1 MIGPFLLV
9 LLASSPPWKVTRY
22 SLPPER
28 TGSEDLASRV
38 LKHVSSVDTFLSSC
52 PQTRHNVAAYEE
64 VLEFL
69 QRRPAPGDGSGPGDR
84 RVLLDSG
91 CGTGRSTVRLALRH
105 PDATVI
111 GVDRSAVR
119 LGRGKNAMGD
129 LPENA
134 LCVRAELGGFWR
146 LIAERGDFAVDEH
159 FLYYPN
165 PYPKKR
171 DLGKRWHGH
180 PTFPVL
186 LGLGARRLVLRSNWR
201 PYLEEFEEASRLAG
215 AGFPPYEATLEQP
228 SIERAADA
236 MTNFEEKYV
245 REGEPVWE
253 LVLARR

>member
-1 MIGPFLLV
+1 M
-9 LLASSPPWKVTRY
+9 
-22 SLPPER
+22 
-28 TGSEDLASRV
+28 
-38 LKHVSSVDTFLSSC
+38 
-52 PQTRHNVAAYEE
+52 
-64 VLEFL
+64 
-69 QRRPAPGDGSGPGDR
+69 
-84 RVLLDSG
+84 
-91 CGTGRSTVRLALRH
+91 RLALRH

-236 MTNFEEKYV
+236 MHGEGHAARCVGQRDEPLHV
-245 REGEPVWE
+245 LGGCDEVDRSDAAHAREP
-253 LVLARR
+253 R